1 MSASLAGPQERKG
14 IGYGILDFSHRS
26 FCSVC
31 HLHGLAGQE
40 GQEASTC
47 RAASGSVNN
56 PAAAFAAAM
65 ADAAGQPSG
74 RDQRT
79 AGVQDPGNQG
89 RAPAPGH
96 VDTGG
101 VYRESGAVLEEQRQR
116 QQEEQAARQRHEAYE
131 QAKRLEEARIR
142 AEEQASYLRA
152 AKLPQ
157 GEASGQ
163 QPFLPVLTPESAQ
176 QAVVLA
182 ELLGS
187 PRAHRPGRWQ
197 RHRRHD

>member
-1 MSASLAGPQERKG
+1 MGSSILVIVLFALFAIFMDWLGKKGKKLPSAERRPDPSTTLPPPLPRPWPTRQGSPQGETKERLGFKIPEIKG
-14 IGYGILDFSHRS
+14 
-26 FCSVC
+26 
-31 HLHGLAGQE
+31 A
-40 GQEASTC
+40 
-47 RAASGSVNN
+47 
-56 PAAAFAAAM
+56 P
-65 ADAAGQPSG
+65 
-74 RDQRT
+74 
-79 AGVQDPGNQG
+79 
-89 RAPAPGH
+89 PAPGH

-157 GEASGQ
+157 REASGQ